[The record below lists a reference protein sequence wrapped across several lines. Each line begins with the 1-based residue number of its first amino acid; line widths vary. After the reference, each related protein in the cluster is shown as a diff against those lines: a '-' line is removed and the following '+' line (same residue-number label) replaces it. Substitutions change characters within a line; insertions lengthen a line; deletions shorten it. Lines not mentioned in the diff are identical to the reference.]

1 MNNENNKRKD
11 IVFEAIIGFLSTI
24 LTTIFNKTTNL
35 NIVLQIIICLVTIGI
50 IILLLQLFKR
60 KYTDIRAYD
69 KIKKDLPKIGAILD
83 NLDINDHSV
92 PEDYIES
99 IDIFIEE
106 YNPNRTYS
114 FKDIYA
120 NLRLKK
126 LLYNLIRL
134 NRTLIE
140 YQIKNGNSGT
150 FRVRFEGY
158 YGDYNQS
165 QIENSRE
172 LQKQRIKY
180 SKLLKKC
187 IKDYKKFRMYCENR
201 YQIDDYNQ
209 TK

>member
-50 IILLLQLFKR
+50 MILLLQLFKR

-158 YGDYNQS
+158 YGDYNQ
-165 QIENSRE
+165 
-172 LQKQRIKY
+172 
-180 SKLLKKC
+180 
-187 IKDYKKFRMYCENR
+187 
-201 YQIDDYNQ
+201 